1 MNLEKR
7 FVAIQS
13 FLHQHCYLHELEA
26 LERSP
31 INKSP
36 YQAWMTEINKLNES
50 DVIALEN
57 NLESDLVQD
66 QDYRT
71 FLKEVKK
78 LQTLSQQKN
87 VLEEIPKKLLSK
99 ISKKKQH
106 EILVIQNELAGFEYD
121 EIVDIGSGA
130 GHLSSVL
137 ISENQKKAHCIDQSS
152 EYQEIGKRKLKKLA
166 PEILERIDFQHQTF
180 VDETPIKTSKSSL
193 LIGLHACGDLSPII
207 LGSFQKNE
215 FSLVLNYGC
224 CFHKLTEKYL
234 NLSQTAQKNPL
245 KFNKYNLTLA
255 TKSYKTQSLKT
266 YKEKLRVKNFRYTLH
281 LFVQKKLNKDFESLG
296 NAKKEDY
303 LGNFSDYAFKYMP
316 ELCETTTQEELND
329 FYICETTQNQVKQI
343 LSLGVLRSHL
353 ARLIEL
359 YIILDRALWL
369 NEKGY
374 EVKITESFDRSLSP
388 RNISLLAQK
397 RLPRQF

>member
-1 MNLEKR
+1 M
-7 FVAIQS
+7 
-13 FLHQHCYLHELEA
+13 
-26 LERSP
+26 
-31 INKSP
+31 
-36 YQAWMTEINKLNES
+36 
-50 DVIALEN
+50 
-57 NLESDLVQD
+57 
-66 QDYRT
+66 
-71 FLKEVKK
+71 
-78 LQTLSQQKN
+78 
-87 VLEEIPKKLLSK
+87 
-99 ISKKKQH
+99 
-106 EILVIQNELAGFEYD
+106 
-121 EIVDIGSGA
+121 
-130 GHLSSVL
+130 
-137 ISENQKKAHCIDQSS
+137 
-152 EYQEIGKRKLKKLA
+152 
-166 PEILERIDFQHQTF
+166 
-180 VDETPIKTSKSSL
+180 
-193 LIGLHACGDLSPII
+193 
-207 LGSFQKNE
+207 
-215 FSLVLNYGC
+215 
-224 CFHKLTEKYL
+224 